1 MRQEIQLKLH
11 HGNVQLNTYSTCIW
25 NLYIEILQFD
35 IGHANLK
42 SYPYA
47 KKKCASLLNNFNG
60 ALDDILKIE
69 DDAQEEH
76 VGNEGLE
83 EQ

>member
-1 MRQEIQLKLH
+1 
-11 HGNVQLNTYSTCIW
+11 
-25 NLYIEILQFD
+25 LYFEILQFD
-35 IGHANLK
+35 IRHANLK

-47 KKKCASLLNNFNG
+47 TKKCASLLNNFNG
-60 ALDDILKIE
+60 VSDDTLMVE

-76 VGNEGLE
+76 VGNEGVE